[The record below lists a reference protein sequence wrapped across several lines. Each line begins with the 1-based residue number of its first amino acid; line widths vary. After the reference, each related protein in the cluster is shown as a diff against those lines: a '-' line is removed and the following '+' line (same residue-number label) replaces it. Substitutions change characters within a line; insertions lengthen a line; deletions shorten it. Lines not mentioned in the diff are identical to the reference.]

1 MSEDEGGKRPDRQT
15 YLNEQIARQQRG
27 EPVDL
32 DWVREELLRV
42 RQEQQARLAASRRR
56 LWGLVVA
63 MAVLFVAMLLA
74 RR

>member
-1 MSEDEGGKRPDRQT
+1 MPDEKRPDRES

-32 DWVREELLRV
+32 DWVRDELTRV
-42 RQEQQARLAASRRR
+42 RQQQQEKLATSRRR
-56 LWGLVVA
+56 LWWLVAA
-63 MAVLFVAMLLA
+63 MAVLFVAMVLA